1 MSQFSLLVIDDEA
14 AICEMLAI
22 ALELAGF
29 RVRVA
34 HDSKDG
40 LNMIYDEL
48 PDLLLLDWM
57 LPGTSGIELSRRL
70 KRDSLT
76 ASLPI
81 IMLTARGEEDNKIQG
96 LDAGADDYVTKPF
109 STRELISRINAVLRR
124 TNALAAAETIDI
136 AGLRLDSAGQR
147 ITAHGTV
154 LSLGPTEFRLLAFFM
169 TRAERAFTREQLL
182 AQVWSD
188 SGDLSDRTVDVH
200 IGRLRK
206 CLEPHGFADFLQT
219 VRGIGYRFSASGLAD
234 AGSAQ
239 GEQ

>member
-14 AICEMLAI
+14 AICEMLAT
-22 ALELAGF
+22 ALELARF

-34 HDSKDG
+34 QDG
-40 LNMIYDEL
+40 QEGLSMIYDEQ

-57 LPGTSGIELSRRL
+57 LPGTSGIELARRL

-109 STRELISRINAVLRR
+109 STRELVSRINAVLRR
-124 TNALAAAETIDI
+124 TNALATAETIDI
-136 AGLRLDSAGQR
+136 AGLRLDPAGQR
-147 ITAHGTV
+147 IMARDVT

-169 TRAERAFTREQLL
+169 ARPERAFTREQLL

-188 SGDLSDRTVDVH
+188 SSDLSDRTVDVH
-200 IGRLRK
+200 IRRLRK

-219 VRGIGYRFSASGLAD
+219 VRGTGYRFSASGLED
-234 AGSAQ
+234 AGPTN
-239 GEQ
+239 GDK